1 MPDGVKMNSATYADF
16 LKQNL
21 VPWYRR
27 QRVAFRRKII
37 FMQDNAPSHAVRFT
51 IAYLQKVGFNNEKL
65 MIWPA
70 SSPDLNPIENLWSI
84 LKRKLYSGG
93 QQYRSKDDLWKGI
106 RDAAESIEADEIQN
120 LTKSVDGRLVDLLS
134 SKGAYVNK

>member
-1 MPDGVKMNSATYADF
+1 MVSQT
-16 LKQNL
+16 
-21 VPWYRR
+21 
-27 QRVAFRRKII
+27 RVAFRRKII
-37 FMQDNAPSHAVRFT
+37 FMQDNAPSHAACFT

-70 SSPDLNPIENLWSI
+70 SLPDLNPIENLWSI
-84 LKRKLYSGG
+84 LKRKLYNGG

-106 RDAAESIEADEIQN
+106 RDAAESIQADEIHN
-120 LTKSVDGRLVDLLS
+120 LTKSVDCRLVDLLL